1 MKKTATRLA
10 IQVLES
16 VFFKKAQGKAID
28 YSQSLPKILQL
39 LRQVNLTS
47 KKVEGKAD
55 SSLIAKL
62 KTLGRM
68 VKAYKQGEYK
78 QIPWQTFLKIMAT
91 LIYFVSPIDFLPD
104 FLPVLGFTDDIALI
118 LWVINSLH
126 NEIDE
131 FEAWEE
137 GRFVITNS

>member
-1 MKKTATRLA
+1 MKKKASRLA
-10 IQVLES
+10 FQVLES
-16 VFFKKAQGKAID
+16 VFFKKAQGKAVD

-47 KKVEGKAD
+47 QKVEGKAD
-55 SSLIAKL
+55 SSLISKL

-68 VKAYKQGEYK
+68 VRAYKQGEYK
-78 QIPWQTFLKIMAT
+78 QLPWQTFLKIVAT

-104 FLPVLGFTDDIALI
+104 FLPILGFTDDIALI
-118 LWVINSLH
+118 FWVFNSLQR
-126 NEIDE
+126 EIAD

-137 GRFVITNS
+137 GRMITATS